1 MNQIKPVYKNRDMK
15 VTFAFR
21 NFANASNK
29 YIYIWKKKSNLE
41 PNFLRI
47 PNKFNNHP

>member
-21 NFANASNK
+21 NFANASK
-29 YIYIWKKKSNLE
+29 ITEDKKLKAEINPTLQQKS
-41 PNFLRI
+41 
-47 PNKFNNHP
+47 